1 MNKSVL
7 AACLGW
13 MFSAVDIVL
22 LILFQRQVADGL
34 HVDVQQIRIAI
45 GVGLLG
51 SAVGGIAFAQLGDRY
66 GRVRALGWCVILY
79 SLSTAGMALSPNISA
94 LMLMRFISGIGTGGE
109 WSLGFAL
116 VAEVAKPGSRGRL
129 GGLVA
134 GMFNLGTFLAVIL
147 FQLGLGWRVAFGVM
161 ALPALGALWLRLSVP
176 ESPLWVALQQARSS
190 GRVDPALESKFR
202 RAPLAELF
210 KGRLAGVTIVTTLIF
225 TLMNFAFYSFSTTFM
240 NYLQED
246 ARTGA
251 LGLST
256 HAQAPF
262 QLTLNF
268 ASLVSVV
275 FAGTIS
281 DRAGRRAT
289 YCAFCVMG
297 ALGYF
302 VLHVLLHNAAPGTIP
317 HGLLLVF
324 SFITASYGINGVIG
338 TIVSELYPTHVRST
352 GPGFCQN
359 LGKGIG
365 GMAGPP
371 LAGALVLS
379 LGYPVVLA
387 LPGLLLITLAAL
399 IWVLPNVDG
408 RELRAVEDDSYLARS

>member
-22 LILFQRQVADGL
+22 LILFQRAVAEGL

-51 SAVGGIAFAQLGDRY
+51 SAVGGIGFAQLGDKH
-66 GRVRALGWCVILY
+66 GRVRALGWCVVLY
-79 SLSTAGMALSPNISA
+79 SLSTAGMALSPNIGV
-94 LMLMRFISGIGTGGE
+94 LMLMRFISGVGTGGE

-116 VAEVAKPGSRGRL
+116 VAEVSQRKSRGRL

-147 FQLGLGWRVAFGVM
+147 FQLGLGWRTAFGVM

-176 ESPLWVALQQARSS
+176 ESPLWLALQRARAEGSN
-190 GRVDPALESKFR
+190 DPVLEAAFR
-202 RAPLAELF
+202 RAPLAELMR
-210 KGRLAGVTIVTTLIF
+210 GRLAALTISTTLIF
-225 TLMNFAFYSFSTTFM
+225 TLMNFAFYAFSTTFI

-246 ARTGA
+246 AAKGG
-251 LGLST
+251 LGLDT
-256 HAQAPF
+256 RAQAPY
-262 QLTLNF
+262 QLVLNLC
-268 ASLVSVV
+268 SLVSIVL
-275 FAGTIS
+275 AGALS
-281 DRAGRRAT
+281 DRAGRRAV
-289 YCAFCVMG
+289 YCAFCLIG
-297 ALGYF
+297 ASGYLA
-302 VLHVLLHNAAPGTIP
+302 LHLVTRGAMAGVVPR
-317 HGLLLVF
+317 GLLLVF
-324 SFITASYGINGVIG
+324 SIITSGYGINGVIG
-338 TIVSELYPTHVRST
+338 TIASELFPTHLRST

-387 LPGLLLITLAAL
+387 LPGLFLVTLAAL

-408 RELRAVEDDSYLARS
+408 RELRAVEDDSYLLKG

>member
-22 LILFQRQVADGL
+22 LILFQRAVADGL

-51 SAVGGIAFAQLGDRY
+51 SAVGGIAFAQLGDRF
-66 GRVRALGWCVILY
+66 GRVRALGWCVVLY
-79 SLSTAGMALSPNISA
+79 SLSTAGMALSPNVA
-94 LMLMRFISGIGTGGE
+94 VLMLMRFISGVGTGGE

-116 VAEVAKPGSRGRL
+116 VAEVAKPGGRGRL

-147 FQLGLGWRVAFGVM
+147 FQLGLGWRPAFGVM
-161 ALPALGALWLRLSVP
+161 ALPALGALWLRLKVP
-176 ESPLWVALQQARSS
+176 ESPLWVSLQQARAS
-190 GRVDPALESKFR
+190 GTVDRELEAKFR

-210 KGRLAGVTIVTTLIF
+210 KGRLAGLTVAITLIF

-262 QLTLNF
+262 QFTLNF

-275 FAGTIS
+275 LAGAIS
-281 DRAGRRAT
+281 DKAGRRAT

-297 ALGYF
+297 ALGYLALHM
-302 VLHVLLHNAAPGTIP
+302 VLHGSAPGTVP
-317 HGLLLVF
+317 PALLLVF

-371 LAGALVLS
+371 LAGALVVS
-379 LGYPVVLA
+379 LGYSVVLA
-387 LPGLLLITLAAL
+387 LPGFLLAALAAL
-399 IWVLPNVDG
+399 IWVLPGVDG
-408 RELRAVEDDSYLARS
+408 RELRAVEDDSYLAKG